1 MLVLLLCITT
11 TGMAM
16 SFYLVADVIS
26 VKSFFIGLMTLNIQN
41 IPADPVLIVN
51 LIMVAS
57 LMIIFPYSKLLHAPG
72 LFFSPSRNQVDNA
85 REKRHISKWAKELE
99 KN

>member
-1 MLVLLLCITT
+1 
-11 TGMAM
+11 
-16 SFYLVADVIS
+16 
-26 VKSFFIGLMTLNIQN
+26 MTLDIQN
-41 IPADPVLIVN
+41 IPADPILVSH

-72 LFFSPSRNQVDNA
+72 LFFSPSRNQVDNS
-85 REKRHISKWAKELE
+85 REKRHLAKWAERLE